1 MKKILITYQIPE
13 NGIKL
18 LKKNF
23 DVDLN
28 TNEKQLSREYLLN
41 NISKYDAAITMLY
54 DKIDQKI
61 LEKGHPKLKIIANY
75 AVGYNNIDIKKADE
89 LDITVCNTPGVLTNA
104 TAEIAFS
111 LMISISRNILPAD
124 KFVRNGKFVGWR
136 PELFLGDELKNKT
149 VGIFGM
155 GRIGKS
161 LAKKCKCFDMNI
173 IYNNKEKLPQEIEKK
188 YHANYVSFDELLEK
202 SDIISIHAPLSD
214 KTKHLF
220 NKSSFE
226 KMKNGAYIVNTGR
239 GPIIKESDLV
249 DYLQNGRLKGAGLD
263 VYEFEPEVNE
273 KLLKMNNVVLLPHIG
288 SASNYARKSMSEMV
302 ANAVIKYFNSKE
314 PENKV
319 V

>member
-54 DKIDQKI
+54 DKIDKKI

-75 AVGYNNIDIKKADE
+75 AVGYNNIDIKKAKE

-111 LMISISRNILPAD
+111 LMIAISRNILPAD
-124 KFVRNGKFVGWR
+124 KFVRKGKFVGWR

-155 GRIGKS
+155 GRIGK
-161 LAKKCKCFDMNI
+161 
-173 IYNNKEKLPQEIEKK
+173 
-188 YHANYVSFDELLEK
+188 
-202 SDIISIHAPLSD
+202 
-214 KTKHLF
+214 
-220 NKSSFE
+220 
-226 KMKNGAYIVNTGR
+226 
-239 GPIIKESDLV
+239 
-249 DYLQNGRLKGAGLD
+249 
-263 VYEFEPEVNE
+263 
-273 KLLKMNNVVLLPHIG
+273 
-288 SASNYARKSMSEMV
+288 
-302 ANAVIKYFNSKE
+302 
-314 PENKV
+314 
-319 V
+319 